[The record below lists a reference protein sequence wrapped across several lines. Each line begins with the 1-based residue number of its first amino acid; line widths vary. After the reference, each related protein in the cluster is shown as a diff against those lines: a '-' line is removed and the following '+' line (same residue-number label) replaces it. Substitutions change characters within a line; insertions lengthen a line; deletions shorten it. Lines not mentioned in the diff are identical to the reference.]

1 MNKHFSCFIGIFIS
15 FGPII
20 DEVQEHKYMNNRD
33 CSKARQVLLIVWL
46 FSAFT
51 LTISYKEVLIANLVS
66 VGYEDII
73 DNFDDVHAFDKPVGV
88 IENSLMPKLLFNDP
102 RKSVKQLLKNLVYYN
117 FTGVV
122 PTWVKEG

>member
-1 MNKHFSCFIGIFIS
+1 MH
-15 FGPII
+15 
-20 DEVQEHKYMNNRD
+20 NRA

-51 LTISYKEVLIANLVS
+51 LTISYKEVLVANLVS

-73 DNFDDVHAFDKPVGV
+73 DNFDDVLDSGKPVGV
-88 IENSLMPKLLFNDP
+88 IENSLITNLLFNDP
-102 RKSVKQLLKNLVYYN
+102 RKSVKQLLRNLVYYN